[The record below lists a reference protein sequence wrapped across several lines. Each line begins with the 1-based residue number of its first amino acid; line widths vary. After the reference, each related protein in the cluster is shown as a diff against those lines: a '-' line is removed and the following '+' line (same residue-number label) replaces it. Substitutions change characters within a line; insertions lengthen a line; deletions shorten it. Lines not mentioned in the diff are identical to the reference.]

1 MKRMLGTILVAING
15 SDASICAFK
24 YALALAKAF
33 GSKIVACYVVDTAT
47 IRQLALSRIF
57 VPEESEEYER
67 NLENSGLRYLN
78 FCVELAH
85 QKQMYIE
92 TSIRRGSVSGEIV
105 KYSMEID
112 ADIIVLGGNP
122 VDVLYRDAIADSNH
136 EVLKNARCPV
146 LFVKPPIGDDIYK
159 SI

>member
-1 MKRMLGTILVAING
+1 MCFQ
-15 SDASICAFK
+15 ICIGARKGLWFED
-24 YALALAKAF
+24 YCLLCGRHGYYPSTCA
-33 GSKIVACYVVDTAT
+33 
-47 IRQLALSRIF
+47 SRIF

-136 EVLKNARCPV
+136 EVLKMPDALCSLSSRP
-146 LFVKPPIGDDIYK
+146 
-159 SI
+159 